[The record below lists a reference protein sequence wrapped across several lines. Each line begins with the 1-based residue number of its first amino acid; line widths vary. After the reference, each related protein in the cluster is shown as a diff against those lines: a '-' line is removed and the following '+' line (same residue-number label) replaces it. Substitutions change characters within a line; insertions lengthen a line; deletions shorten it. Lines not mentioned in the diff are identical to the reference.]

1 MYIGAKAVKTLSAF
15 RLLITFE
22 NGEERVFDVG
32 DYLDK
37 GVFRE
42 LRDVSL
48 FQSACIS
55 FDTVEWA
62 NGASIC
68 PETLYED
75 SVPVEA
81 ASFDQLVQLKE
92 YQQRVLSEIDEYLD
106 ECR

>member
-1 MYIGAKAVKTLSAF
+1 MYVGAKAVKALPDF

-32 DYLDK
+32 DYLHR
-37 GVFRE
+37 GLFRE
-42 LRDVSL
+42 LKEVSL
-48 FQSACIS
+48 FQSACVS

-75 SVPVEA
+75 SVPIEA
-81 ASFDQLVQLKE
+81 MRLSAST
-92 YQQRVLSEIDEYLD
+92 RS
-106 ECR
+106 